1 MSLPGEIG
9 TFYRQRVPAQFN
21 RTLARQRK
29 AAIQDDRAAGILE
42 EMEAVR
48 ASILVGVHADGH
60 AGGHAIRV
68 ALDIEHGQMQS
79 VENPSWPPF
88 LTLSHEGSDFESLR
102 RECGDS
108 VLGFL
113 GGLAGLGDE
122 LRLTS
127 QRVRSLRELA
137 GSLVLERTGADGF
150 QLRAHFGD
158 GPPEPQPR
166 ATIRLDEATH
176 RALRSGTM
184 DPQEAFL
191 SDAIEVHGDEGMA
204 INLALT
210 ALAPD

>member
-1 MSLPGEIG
+1 MSLPEEIG
-9 TFYRQRVPAQFN
+9 TFYRERVPAQFN
-21 RTLARQRK
+21 HTLARQRD
-29 AAIQDDRAAGILE
+29 AAIQDDRAAVVLE

-48 ASILVGVHADGH
+48 ASILVDVHVEGH
-60 AGGHAIRV
+60 ATRV
-68 ALDIEHGQMQS
+68 ALDIDRGQMRS
-79 VENPSWPPF
+79 VDTPSWAPF
-88 LTLSHEGSDFESLR
+88 LTLSHERSDFESLR

-122 LRLTS
+122 LKLTS

-137 GSLVLERTGADGF
+137 GSLVLERTGTDGF
-150 QLRAHFGD
+150 RLQAHFGD

-176 RALRSGTM
+176 RALRGGTM

-191 SDAIEVHGDEGMA
+191 SDAIEVRGDEGMA